1 MSILFSVLLITIV
14 IFWIQT
20 KIWKVEKN
28 IVFPIFTAIF
38 YFWSLA
44 GSWLFSFDSLTH
56 FGKKIGLQYY
66 YLLEKMFYV
75 KFDGVYLQ
83 AIWMYGIFIIVFQV
97 FIWIGLI
104 QLKKF
109 PKNNQKREPLFLQP
123 TVFIFT
129 ALIFLCFSIWIV
141 KDVIIYSLLLNESV
155 YINIRSAPIK
165 GYTMHQYACW
175 IMIVSLFIY
184 IGLFLKQRNESLQI
198 QKPGF
203 FFWSVFAIC
212 NLYLVIIGSRHET
225 FFGGILVLILMS
237 YPFRS
242 IRANL
247 KLYFSVI
254 FVWFFILMLNDPIRS
269 LMPVIA
275 SKTGLTTALS
285 SKEKMKE
292 AVLFSSDRTF
302 VAHKSPQISAKIIAA
317 NALKDTTLYLKFD
330 TVVINKN
337 ALIEQLNT
345 HPSYILID
353 HKKLK
358 IANSHISMAYQNI
371 SFFTK
376 VTLTLTNMI
385 FSNELFAGH
394 FSMYGVLSKN
404 VKPKIGFSFK
414 NLLYSFVPSTAVKTR
429 PLDAY
434 SYYAQ
439 QMKFK
444 DGQGFTI
451 NYITAWYLNFS
462 YFGLILGPLF
472 LCVILLF
479 PFYLWKKSTNR
490 LYQLFAVI
498 ALCGTTGFAAMMVRS
513 GPESFKA
520 LLYESIIIPIFIVYA
535 SIIIGKTVKKIK
547 AKYGR

>member
-1 MSILFSVLLITIV
+1 
-14 IFWIQT
+14 
-20 KIWKVEKN
+20 
-28 IVFPIFTAIF
+28 
-38 YFWSLA
+38 
-44 GSWLFSFDSLTH
+44 
-56 FGKKIGLQYY
+56 
-66 YLLEKMFYV
+66 
-75 KFDGVYLQ
+75 
-83 AIWMYGIFIIVFQV
+83 
-97 FIWIGLI
+97 
-104 QLKKF
+104 LKKF

-123 TVFIFT
+123 KVFIFT

-242 IRANL
+242 IRVNL

-429 PLDAY
+429 PIDAY

-439 QMKFK
+439 EMKFK

>member
-1 MSILFSVLLITIV
+1 
-14 IFWIQT
+14 
-20 KIWKVEKN
+20 
-28 IVFPIFTAIF
+28 
-38 YFWSLA
+38 
-44 GSWLFSFDSLTH
+44 
-56 FGKKIGLQYY
+56 
-66 YLLEKMFYV
+66 
-75 KFDGVYLQ
+75 
-83 AIWMYGIFIIVFQV
+83 
-97 FIWIGLI
+97 
-104 QLKKF
+104 
-109 PKNNQKREPLFLQP
+109 
-123 TVFIFT
+123 
-129 ALIFLCFSIWIV
+129 
-141 KDVIIYSLLLNESV
+141 
-155 YINIRSAPIK
+155 
-165 GYTMHQYACW
+165 
-175 IMIVSLFIY
+175 
-184 IGLFLKQRNESLQI
+184 
-198 QKPGF
+198 
-203 FFWSVFAIC
+203 
-212 NLYLVIIGSRHET
+212 
-225 FFGGILVLILMS
+225 
-237 YPFRS
+237 
-242 IRANL
+242 
-247 KLYFSVI
+247 
-254 FVWFFILMLNDPIRS
+254 MLNDPIRS

-337 ALIEQLNT
+337 ALIEQLNV
-345 HPSYILID
+345 HPSYVLID

-439 QMKFK
+439 EMKFK

-472 LCVILLF
+472 LSIILLF
-479 PFYLWKKSTNR
+479 PFYLWKRSTNR

-520 LLYESIIIPIFIVYA
+520 LLYESIIIPIFIVFM
-535 SIIIGKTVKKIK
+535 SIIIGRTVKKIK
-547 AKYGR
+547 GKNGR